1 VKTLGPLIQAAVKNK
16 YGFNMEVS
24 VPAMAA
30 RNRGHRR
37 VDHSVS
43 RGCDTQIDQGVTPGS
58 QVALRGGG
66 GQSPAQAACLT

>member
-1 VKTLGPLIQAAVKNK
+1 LIQAAVKNK
-16 YGFNMEVS
+16 YGFNMQVS

-37 VDHSVS
+37 ADHSVS

-58 QVALRGGG
+58 QVALRVVGG